1 MRICVLTSLFVGAML
16 AVSCSDAKS
25 AGGAVKE
32 NSVAEADSALVDGG
46 YAEDLVIPEVPL
58 AISEPEAVAG
68 YVVIH
73 YWDNMDF
80 TDTARVADD
89 AFMERH
95 FARYLSAFP
104 YASAD
109 DARKAVAA
117 LMKRAEADTA
127 AYHRVMD
134 VAERFLTSPNSSM
147 RDEELYYLFLSA
159 VDSSPFL
166 DSDRRVRVRA
176 QIEDVKKN
184 RRGTV
189 ATDFAIVFR
198 DGSRTSLYKEAAEGQ
213 LRMVVFYDPEC
224 EHCHEIMS
232 HLAASELLGEAV
244 AAGVIK
250 VLAVYPDGDAE
261 IWAEDDTVM
270 PQGWLC
276 GMSPEGEVAEK
287 DLYTLP
293 AMPVIYVM
301 APDNTVLLKDASLP
315 ELFGLIESL

>member
-32 NSVAEADSALVDGG
+32 DSVAEADSALVDGG

-147 RDEELYYLFLSA
+147 RDE
-159 VDSSPFL
+159 DSSPFL

-184 RRGTV
+184 RRGTT
-189 ATDFAIVFR
+189 ATDFAIVCR